1 MSATDRSYYDD
12 DNEKRM
18 ERSMRDADK
27 QLAALELSQP
37 MPCILQQFSTADLIA
52 ELERRWECITA
63 TKVYRDEEFNW
74 SKWGNSKDGAWYQF
88 DSGRVKGTDAYILVI
103 SGVE

>member
-37 MPCILQQFSTADLIA
+37 MPCILQQFSTADLVA
-52 ELERRWECITA
+52 ELCSREGVEEMEIGKSRIYSICVSHECSVA
-63 TKVYRDEEFNW
+63 SDEEYNCCNNGPA
-74 SKWGNSKDGAWYQF
+74 KIIVVRG
-88 DSGRVKGTDAYILVI
+88 
-103 SGVE
+103 EE